1 MEKTMDFRKVLIKVK
16 QTNDKDWQAS
26 LLDNL
31 RKLSNRRQW
40 DFDAVKQKLQV
51 VELHLPSM
59 GIEL

>member
-16 QTNDKDWQAS
+16 QTNDKDWQPS

-31 RKLSNRRQW
+31 SKLSNRRQW
-40 DFDAVKQKLQV
+40 DFHAVKQKLQV
-51 VELHLPSM
+51 DELHLPSM